1 MSNKPRSKPQS
12 KRPVFH
18 AEQQRRARR
27 RTVLIAAGIAIAAVF
42 ALIVATGTSEDSGD
56 AVSAGGGG
64 APEGTESI
72 EVGSASHVQGEVD
85 YGQDP
90 PAGGDHNDVWQ
101 NCGFYDEPVTPELAV
116 HSLEHGAVWIT
127 HDPALPESEVR
138 RLRDLV
144 LGQSY
149 VLVSPYEGLDDPIVA
164 SAWGR
169 QIRLDGADD
178 ARLEEFIAAFRQ
190 GDQAPEPGAPC
201 TGGQGQPQ

>member
-1 MSNKPRSKPQS
+1 MPNKARSSTRSK
-12 KRPVFH
+12 RAVFH
-18 AEQQRRARR
+18 AEQQRRAQR
-27 RTVLIAAGIAIAAVF
+27 RTVVIAAGIVIAAVF

-56 AVSAGGGG
+56 AAGGGG
-64 APEGTESI
+64 PPEGTQTI
-72 EVGSASHVQGEVD
+72 EVGSASHVQGQVD
-85 YGQDP
+85 YEQDP
-90 PAGGDHNDVWQ
+90 PAGGDHDDVWQ

-127 HDPALPESEVR
+127 HDPDLPEPEVR
-138 RLRDLV
+138 QLRDLV

-149 VLVSPYEGLDDPIVA
+149 VLVSPYEGLDDPVVA

-178 ARLEEFIAAFRQ
+178 ARLEEFVAAFRQ